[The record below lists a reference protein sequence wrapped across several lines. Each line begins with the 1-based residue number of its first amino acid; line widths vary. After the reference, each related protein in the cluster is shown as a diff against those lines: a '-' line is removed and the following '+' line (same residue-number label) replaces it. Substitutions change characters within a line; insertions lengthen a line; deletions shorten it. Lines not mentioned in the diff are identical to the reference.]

1 MKQINISDITMKQ
14 ATANWQLSLSFR
26 EKIELCR
33 ILDGLNVNVIELN
46 TIINEKADSLLIKSI
61 SDAVENSTLAVP
73 VTLIPL
79 NVQTAAKA
87 LSNAKKKRLQ
97 VIAPVSTVQ
106 MEYKYHK
113 KPDKMLDVIINAI
126 KECKKYAEDVEFIAS
141 DATRSEYDFLC
152 QAVQSAVEAGVSTVT
167 ICDDAGVFLPFELY
181 EFINKL
187 RDDVQCIENISL
199 AVSCSNELALAD
211 ACAISAVRTGAVSE
225 IKTAAYPVNTAS
237 LHNITK
243 LLTRREDVCEARTS
257 IKTTRLKRE
266 ITKID
271 DMLTNSAMKSSPLV
285 NTKPSESESIE
296 LTFNDNKLTVNR
308 AIKALGYDLNE
319 EDKNRVWDA
328 FTAVAVHK
336 QSVGARELE
345 AIIASRAMQVPTTY
359 VLEGYVISA
368 SSSLGATAHV
378 KLRINGKT
386 MDAIA
391 AGDGPIDAAY
401 MAIEQCIGSNCE
413 LDDFQ
418 IRAVTQ
424 GREAMGEAIT
434 RLRCNGKLYSG
445 RGISTDITEAS
456 IEAYVNALNKIA
468 YEEDLG

>member
-113 KPDKMLDVIINAI
+113 KPDKMLEVIINAI

-167 ICDDAGVFLPFELY
+167 ICDDVGVFYPL
-181 EFINKL
+181 
-187 RDDVQCIENISL
+187 
-199 AVSCSNELALAD
+199 SC
-211 ACAISAVRTGAVSE
+211 
-225 IKTAAYPVNTAS
+225 
-237 LHNITK
+237 
-243 LLTRREDVCEARTS
+243 
-257 IKTTRLKRE
+257 
-266 ITKID
+266 
-271 DMLTNSAMKSSPLV
+271 TNL
-285 NTKPSESESIE
+285 
-296 LTFNDNKLTVNR
+296 
-308 AIKALGYDLNE
+308 
-319 EDKNRVWDA
+319 
-328 FTAVAVHK
+328 
-336 QSVGARELE
+336 
-345 AIIASRAMQVPTTY
+345 
-359 VLEGYVISA
+359 
-368 SSSLGATAHV
+368 
-378 KLRINGKT
+378 
-386 MDAIA
+386 
-391 AGDGPIDAAY
+391 
-401 MAIEQCIGSNCE
+401 
-413 LDDFQ
+413 
-418 IRAVTQ
+418 
-424 GREAMGEAIT
+424 
-434 RLRCNGKLYSG
+434 
-445 RGISTDITEAS
+445 
-456 IEAYVNALNKIA
+456 
-468 YEEDLG
+468 